1 MEIFQTQVQM
11 SLLTLVV
18 MCAIMYI
25 GGVLMEKFLQSRK
38 RKLTREDFAKEMLAG
53 AHRQLEDTIKAVEA
67 RRKQPVDL

>member
-11 SLLTLVV
+11 SLLALVV

-38 RKLTREDFAKEMLAG
+38 RKFTREDFAKELLTGAREDLA
-53 AHRQLEDTIKAVEA
+53 RITRDVEA
-67 RRKQPVDL
+67 RRKKPVDL